1 MIPNFCLEILG
12 KIFYDREEVKQLEYP
27 TSQSVLET
35 DFYPYL
41 QKKLEEYTDRL
52 LAMAQL
58 PLVLTNTDLKRL
70 FQISDSTLNRLVKLG
85 DFPTCWYGIRGH
97 YLRDDVLEW
106 MRKSDADGFREQMR
120 LLRSL

>member
-1 MIPNFCLEILG
+1 M
-12 KIFYDREEVKQLEYP
+12 EYP
-27 TSQSVLET
+27 TNQRVLET

-85 DFPTCWYGIRGH
+85 DFPSCWYGIRGY

>member
-1 MIPNFCLEILG
+1 M
-12 KIFYDREEVKQLEYP
+12 EYP
-27 TSQSVLET
+27 TNQRVLET

-70 FQISDSTLNRLVKLG
+70 F
-85 DFPTCWYGIRGH
+85 
-97 YLRDDVLEW
+97 
-106 MRKSDADGFREQMR
+106 KSVIVR
-120 LLRSL
+120 

>member
-1 MIPNFCLEILG
+1 MPTITIAENLH
-12 KIFYDREEVKQLEYP
+12 FYTAQN
-27 TSQSVLET
+27 
-35 DFYPYL
+35 L
-41 QKKLEEYTDRL
+41 QFKAALDKEYTDRL

-120 LLRSL
+120 LLRSF